1 MLRRHAM
8 VKAIQAALKNQ
19 VDDEV
24 IMIGLGQIFTQD
36 FLNKDA
42 SGNEPQNLKDMMLT
56 PPWAA
61 ELRGLFG
68 LGE

>member
-42 SGNEPQNLKDMMLT
+42 GGTEPQNLQNLMLT